1 MQIVPNFIK
10 GCFFFFTT
18 VCTVLSACSTSLNPM
33 DDANDPVEKDTVIFS
48 SRITAG
54 KLETSFI
61 KEASG
66 IDASISHPG
75 YFWTHNDS
83 GDEPEIYLISESAIF
98 QMKIIL
104 ENTENR
110 DWEDIAVSRD
120 SRTGKNFIYIGE
132 IGDNLAKYS
141 EYKIHI
147 FEEPTQISAGNILNE
162 YFQTITYKYPDG
174 PRDAETLMVEPKS
187 GDIYIVSKR
196 ESEVGIYRIKYP
208 YDYEKVITAEKLGV
222 IPFSSIV
229 AGDIASDGKSLL
241 LKDYTMVY
249 YWDIRE
255 NDQIIE
261 TLKRAPYKTPY
272 ITEPQGEAVC
282 WDIAHKA
289 FYTLSESGPFNST
302 PVLYK
307 YEISE

>member
-1 MQIVPNFIK
+1 MLSVSNFIK
-10 GCFFFFTT
+10 GSFLFFATCFS
-18 VCTVLSACSTSLNPM
+18 VLSACSTAINPE
-33 DDANDPVEKDTVIFS
+33 DEKNPVEKDTVVFN

-66 IDASISHPG
+66 LDASITHPG

-83 GDEPEIYLISESAIF
+83 GDEPEIFLISESAIF

-104 ENTENR
+104 DNTQNR

-120 SRTGKNFIYIGE
+120 VRTGKNFIFIGE

-147 FEEPTQISAGNILNE
+147 FEEPSQISTGDILNE
-162 YFQTITYKYPDG
+162 YYQTITYVYPDG
-174 PRDAETLMVEPKS
+174 PRDAETLMVEPVS

-196 ESEVGIYRIKYP
+196 ETEVGVYRLKYP
-208 YDYEKVITAEKLGV
+208 YDYEKTTTAEKLGV
-222 IPFSSIV
+222 IPFNSIV
-229 AGDIASDGKSLL
+229 AGDIANDGNSLL

-249 YWDIRE
+249 YWDIRK
-255 NDQIIE
+255 NDNIYE
-261 TLKRAPYKTPY
+261 TLKRSPYKTPY

-282 WDIAHKA
+282 WDITNMA
-289 FYTLSESGPFNST
+289 FYTLSESGTFNTT

-307 YEISE
+307 YEKRL

>member
-1 MQIVPNFIK
+1 MQKLSIFIK
-10 GCFFFFTT
+10 SCFLFFVTF
-18 VCTVLSACSTSLNPM
+18 CTVLSACSTNMS
-33 DDANDPVEKDTVIFS
+33 PVDEMKPEEKDTVVFD

-66 IDASISHPG
+66 LDASLTHPG

-83 GDEPEIYLISESAIF
+83 GDDPEIFLISESAIF
-98 QMKIIL
+98 QMKITL
-104 ENTENR
+104 DNTQNR

-120 SRTGKNFIYIGE
+120 IRTGKNLIYVGE
-132 IGDNLAKYS
+132 IGDNLAKFE

-147 FEEPTQISAGNILNE
+147 FEEPSQIGAGNILNE
-162 YFQTITYKYPDG
+162 YYQTITYNYPDG
-174 PRDAETLMVEPKS
+174 PRDAETLLVEPSS

-208 YDYEKVITAEKLGV
+208 YEYEKIITAEKLGV

-229 AGDIASDGKSLL
+229 AGDIATDGKSIL

-255 NDQIIE
+255 NDSIYQ
-261 TLKRAPYKTPY
+261 TLTRTPYKTPY
-272 ITEPQGEAVC
+272 VTEPQGEAVC
-282 WDIAHKA
+282 WDITNKA
-289 FYTLSESGPFNST
+289 FYTLSESGTFNIT

-307 YEISE
+307 YEKRM